1 MWRTIIILIEISQS
15 GLKTIESGF
24 PKLVRNLKF
33 PFPIWIYH
41 FSPFWSSN
49 AVSHLWFQKC
59 FAYWIV
65 QIVLFKFFQIY
76 PITAHWF
83 PLSIGYLIMKFGNFP
98 PNVRHFVESRLSKP
112 GFFIFCTCQ
121 SIVMLGTTL
130 CFWFFEN
137 HSLSIF
143 CVFQH
148 I

>member
-1 MWRTIIILIEISQS
+1 LKYLNPDWKQSNQAFPNSLGIWSSPFPFEFILFPLSEVQTLYHI
-15 GLKTIESGF
+15 SGF
-24 PKLVRNLKF
+24 KSVLRTELCKLFCLKF
-33 PFPIWIYH
+33 
-41 FSPFWSSN
+41 S
-49 AVSHLWFQKC
+49 
-59 FAYWIV
+59 
-65 QIVLFKFFQIY
+65 QIY

-98 PNVRHFVESRLSKP
+98 PDVRHFVESRLSKP
-112 GFFIFCTCQ
+112 GCFIFCTCQ